1 MITTSES
8 IKTISCQLFAVQGA
22 VNAVRK
28 DAKNPHFKS
37 NYASLEAVMDTVKPA
52 LQNVG
57 VLLTQGLGTVVDGSL
72 EVSTR
77 LTHCESGE
85 WLESTMHVPLQK
97 RDPQGV
103 GSAAT
108 YGLRYSIMA
117 LLGLPPV
124 DDDGEAAI
132 DRNPPK
138 QESKPEEKKASSA
151 EQKRGLE
158 DISKDLLD
166 CHTLFDVDKCGKVW
180 GAIAKRDG
188 WAADYKQIASEKFQA
203 RRDEINAAEQ
213 FTKDVND
220 QFPADRE
227 AA

>member
-1 MITTSES
+1 M
-8 IKTISCQLFAVQGA
+8 IKTSDGIKEISGALFSVQQQVVGI
-22 VNAVRK
+22 VK
-28 DAKNPHFKS
+28 DSKNPHFKS
-37 NYASLEAVMDTVKPA
+37 NYASLEAVMDTVKPKLHNA
-52 LQNVG
+52 D
-57 VLLTQGLGTVVDGSL
+57 VLLTQGLGNVIDGSL
-72 EVSTR
+72 EVTTR

-138 QESKPEEKKASSA
+138 PTETKAAASKGDDARNLYTTLETAMRMATTKAELTEWWENPTNVTA
-151 EQKRGLE
+151 RHRLPADWLK
-158 DISKDLLD
+158 
-166 CHTLFDVDKCGKVW
+166 TL
-180 GAIAKRDG
+180 
-188 WAADYKQIASEKFQA
+188 
-203 RRDEINAAEQ
+203 RDECGTFGKSLPEGHKEAAE
-213 FTKDVND
+213 
-220 QFPADRE
+220 
-227 AA
+227 